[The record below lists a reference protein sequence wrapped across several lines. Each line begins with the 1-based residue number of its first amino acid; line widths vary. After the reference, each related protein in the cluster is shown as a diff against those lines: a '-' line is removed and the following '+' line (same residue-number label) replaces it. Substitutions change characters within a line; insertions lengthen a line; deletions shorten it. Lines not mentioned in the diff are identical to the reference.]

1 MKLSL
6 EQNYSFP
13 SFSLS
18 LSHSHLEID
27 RASSKYINFTEN
39 ELSNDCL
46 TMADTPIDLSRRC
59 DSVETRK
66 TPSPYSSAFG
76 ESPPNL
82 LNDSPTSSHSSSTMH
97 HRRSDTPPNHYNNN
111 HNNSI
116 EYMRSQFTSQANP
129 TKFAFQPKI
138 EPELTPEQYHIQNQL
153 MQTAIEHNPFIQLE
167 LKQKILDIPNKVS
180 TVAAALAKTQTV
192 LESNSKQSS
201 RPFKAYQENT
211 FFSDFLMDENYSHFR
226 DQTLDA
232 IRQRN
237 GGQLTVSNPRMSR
250 VRKTA
255 SEDSTNSQNDA
266 IESKNSPGNGGSI
279 KDSTYY
285 ERRRKNNEAAKKSR
299 DRRRHKEDELALRT
313 AFLEQENMMLKVQ
326 LATVKKQLEHFV
338 ANQRKSS

>member
-1 MKLSL
+1 
-6 EQNYSFP
+6 
-13 SFSLS
+13 
-18 LSHSHLEID
+18 
-27 RASSKYINFTEN
+27 
-39 ELSNDCL
+39 
-46 TMADTPIDLSRRC
+46 MADAPIDLSRRC

-97 HRRSDTPPNHYNNN
+97 HRRSDTPPNHYNN

-116 EYMRSQFTSQANP
+116 EYIRSQFNLPANA
-129 TKFAFQPKI
+129 TKFPFQPKI
-138 EPELTPEQYHIQNQL
+138 EPELIPKQYHMQNRL
-153 MQTAIEHNPFIQLE
+153 IETPIEHNPFIQLE
-167 LKQKILDIPNKVS
+167 LKQKLMNIPNEVS
-180 TVAAALAKTQTV
+180 TVAAALSKTQTV
-192 LESNSKQSS
+192 LESNAKQSS

-255 SEDSTNSQNDA
+255 SEDSTNSQETDCV
-266 IESKNSPGNGGSI
+266 EEKEGQCNGGSI
-279 KDSTYY
+279 KDKNYY

-299 DRRRHKEDELALRT
+299 DRRRQKEDELALRT
-313 AFLEQENMMLKVQ
+313 AYLEQENMMLKVQ
-326 LATVKKQLEHFV
+326 LTTVKKQLEHFV
-338 ANQRKSS
+338 ASQRKLS